1 MILFVLG
8 QQIVFSTIQ
17 VERAPMFSHYPM
29 YSGTYADA
37 AAYAASRPPRYRIVA
52 ATDHGSVEL
61 LRCNPHEEFVREFAA
76 ALGGSAPAR
85 AKVWEA
91 LGGCGEDIRAV
102 RSVTLEGELNTFD
115 WERHAFTSRA
125 AAPLG
130 PLTPGSAETSTD
142 Q

>member
-1 MILFVLG
+1 
-8 QQIVFSTIQ
+8 
-17 VERAPMFSHYPM
+17 MFSYYPM
-29 YSGTYADA
+29 YSGTYASPA
-37 AAYAASRPPRYRIVA
+37 EYTASRPPRYRIVA
-52 ATDHGSVEL
+52 TTDHGSVE

-91 LGGCGEDIRAV
+91 LGECGEDIRAV

-130 PLTPGSAETSTD
+130 PLTPGAAEISTD